1 MNHFAILMYFLRDRQ
16 KFLEEISKGIR
27 LENKIVALLISSS
40 AFFALY
46 GAIIGSFSGGLQ
58 MVASAIKLPALYLI
72 TLAICLP
79 TLYFFDVITGSRRSF
94 GQYLALLLASMS
106 IIGVMLFSF
115 APIILFFRLSIND
128 YRFFQLLNVVIFTI
142 TGLVGIN
149 VFYRSLIYINEQD
162 SESPKNRTAM
172 IRGWLVLYG
181 FVGSQLGWTLR
192 PFFGTPDKPFQLFR
206 NLESNFYFHIWHVI
220 TSAIGFR

>member
-1 MNHFAILMYFLRDRQ
+1 MNHFAILMHFLRDRQ

-27 LENKIVALLISSS
+27 IENKIIALLISSS

-58 MVASAIKLPALYLI
+58 IVASAIKVPALYLI
-72 TLAICLP
+72 TLAVCLP
-79 TLYFFDVITGSRRSF
+79 TLYFFEVISGSRRSF

-115 APIILFFRLSIND
+115 APITLFFRLSIND
-128 YRFFQLLNVVIFTI
+128 YQFFKLLNVLVFTI
-142 TGLVGIN
+142 TGLIGVN
-149 VFYRSLIYINEQD
+149 VFYRSLLYINDKD
-162 SESPKNRTAM
+162 SETPNNRTAM

-192 PFFGTPDKPFQLFR
+192 PFFGNPDSPFELFR
-206 NLESNFYFHIWHVI
+206 PLESNFYFHLLKVI
-220 TSAIGFR
+220 SGTLGFR

>member
-27 LENKIVALLISSS
+27 IENKIIALLISSS

-58 MVASAIKLPALYLI
+58 IVASAIKVPALYLI
-72 TLAICLP
+72 TLAVCLP
-79 TLYFFDVITGSRRSF
+79 TLYFFEVISGSRRSF

-115 APIILFFRLSIND
+115 APITLFFRLSIND
-128 YRFFQLLNVVIFTI
+128 YQFFKLLNVLVFTI
-142 TGLVGIN
+142 TGLIGVN
-149 VFYRSLIYINEQD
+149 VFYRSLLYINDKD
-162 SESPKNRTAM
+162 SETPNNRTAM

-192 PFFGTPDKPFQLFR
+192 PFFGNPDSPFELFR
-206 NLESNFYFHIWHVI
+206 PLESNFYFHLLKVI
-220 TSAIGFR
+220 SGTLGFR

>member
-1 MNHFAILMYFLRDRQ
+1 MYFLRDRQ

-27 LENKIVALLISSS
+27 LENKIVSLLISSS

-79 TLYFFDVITGSRRSF
+79 TLYFFDVITGSKRSF

-128 YRFFQLLNVVIFTI
+128 YQFFQLLNVLVFTI
-142 TGLVGIN
+142 TGLIGIN
-149 VFYRSLIYINEQD
+149 GFYRGMIFINDQD
-162 SESPKNRTAM
+162 SDNPKKRTGM

-192 PFFGTPDKPFQLFR
+192 PFFGTPDKPFELFR
-206 NLESNFYFHIWHVI
+206 NIESNFYFHIWHVI
-220 TSAIGFR
+220 SSALGFR